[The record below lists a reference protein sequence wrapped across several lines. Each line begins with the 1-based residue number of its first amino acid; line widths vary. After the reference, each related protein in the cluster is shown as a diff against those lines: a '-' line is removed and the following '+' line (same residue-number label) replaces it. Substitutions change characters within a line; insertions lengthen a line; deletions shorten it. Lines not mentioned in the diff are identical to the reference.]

1 MKDFEFR
8 ISNFEFAS
16 QPPMKLPGGRGK
28 NLKSAMRIF
37 GSQGRQ
43 LSPHENLECAMKKFE
58 IRNSKF
64 EIGETVCA

>member
-1 MKDFEFR
+1 MKNFEFR

-28 NLKSAMRIF
+28 NPESAMRNF
-37 GSQGRQ
+37 GSQDRQ
-43 LSPHENLECAMKKFE
+43 QTPDENLECAMKQFE

-64 EIGETVCA
+64 EIWGSPCA

>member
-1 MKDFEFR
+1 MKNFEFR

-28 NLKSAMRIF
+28 NRKSAMRNF
-37 GSQGRQ
+37 GSQDRQ
-43 LSPHENLECAMKKFE
+43 LTPDENLKCAMKQFE

-64 EIGETVCA
+64 EIWSSPCA